1 MKKPS
6 LPLVVLVLA
15 LFLGIGT
22 ASAYDFSADC
32 TTGQTLYYNIIDATH
47 RYVELT
53 CPGNQTWSGF
63 TKPTGNITLPGT
75 VTHNGVTYS
84 VKAIGNYAFYW
95 CDELSGPLTI
105 PSSVVTIGES
115 AFLFCISLNSL
126 TLGNSVTT
134 IGNQA
139 FMNCASLAGS
149 LVIPNSVVTIGEDA
163 FQNCFLFSSLTIGNS
178 VTSIGNNAFK
188 DCNGFVGALT
198 IPNSVTSIGDYAFGS
213 CSGFT
218 GKLTLGNSVT
228 TIGEGAFYNCSGF
241 TGALTIPNAVA
252 SIGYEAFYYCSGF
265 SGALTIGTSVSSFGS
280 LAFMG
285 CSGFTTLK
293 YNAINCQDLTY
304 TSRVFEDFTGTITI
318 GNTVQRIPAYL
329 LYDCTGF
336 TGTLTI
342 PASVTSIGKGAFR
355 NCSGFTQV
363 NYEALNCA
371 NLNTEDKPFEGCVG
385 TLVIGEDV
393 TRIPACLFRSSGFT
407 GTLTLPNSL
416 ITIGDSAFA
425 NCSGFTGALTI
436 PNNVTTIG
444 DSAFFD
450 CRGLTGTLTIGRSV
464 VSIGSKAFYVAITS
478 SCYASITALPET
490 PPSISSNSFM
500 GMPLN
505 IPIFVSCE
513 SLSDYQSASGW
524 SQFTNIQ
531 SLPYRITVTAIPSE
545 GGSVT
550 GGGTYPGCT
559 TQTVT
564 AVPNAN
570 YRFLHWSKDGEVVS
584 LETSYSFELNEDVEL
599 EAVFMRQQGVG
610 EVIGEGDATNNNLP
624 SYSYNNYSLSQQIY
638 TPEELGPAKTITS
651 LSFFNAGQEKTRT
664 YDIYLAHTGK
674 TAFSGNTDWITVNAA
689 NKVFSGTVTLRK
701 GFWTTIVFD
710 TPFSYNGTSNLV
722 IVVDDNTGSYSYPPH
737 MSCRTFPV
745 STTQSIC
752 GYSDSFNNDPLNPS
766 GSGNSYALKN
776 QIILNRTV
784 YNINVAATNASAGS
798 VSGGGQYGY
807 GDVCRLVA
815 TPNPGYIFMDWIDN
829 TGTVVS
835 TNATCSVVVEDNKTF
850 TAVFLP
856 EGDYCN
862 LTFDLHD
869 SQGDGWNNNKLV
881 LNLGNNLIQ
890 NMTVPSSKS
899 DVSFSLPVEN
909 GSHVELG
916 WTLGDNTSDCSFKV
930 SYENGNVIYLG
941 SGATFEGGFL
951 YGFDV
956 DCDEMPT
963 PWVYIGNG
971 GTASDVSLPSHSY
984 YRYSISEQIYTADEI
999 GRAGS
1004 INSIAFYN
1012 QTSMSR
1018 IRTYDIYLKPT
1029 DKTQFNTSS
1038 EAVNVVEE
1046 DKVFSGSVEMAS
1058 NQWTI
1063 ITFDTPFDYDGSAN
1077 LVVVVDDNT
1086 GDYAT
1091 APYMACRVFSTS
1103 GTHAIRYYS
1112 DDMNFNPAQSSN
1124 YSYSFLGVKNQVYFG
1139 FEPSTVTQTLALSA
1153 GWNWVSFNVEVTMDD
1168 LKAAIVAAAPGAAPV
1183 IKSKGSG
1190 QTSYNGAV
1198 WVGAL
1203 KTIDLSQMYEIKVA
1217 NACIVTLEGIPVNPA
1232 DHPATIKNGVNWIAY
1247 PLSETKSVANA
1258 FAGFP
1263 VTGDNVKSKDSGQAT
1278 WNGVMW
1284 LGALK
1289 NLVPGTGYL
1298 YISKA
1303 SGDKTLTF

>member
-1 MKKPS
+1 MQRHFCFPVS
-6 LPLVVLVLA
+6 FFALLFA
-15 LFLGIGT
+15 LFLGTGK
-22 ASAYDFSADC
+22 AFAYDFSATC
-32 TTGQTLYYNIIDATH
+32 ATGQTLYYNITDATH
-47 RYVELT
+47 RFVELT
-53 CPGNQTWSGF
+53 CPGNHTWDGF
-63 TKPTGNITLPGT
+63 TKPTGNITLPGS

-84 VKAIGNYAFYW
+84 VKAIGDYAFYW
-95 CDELSGPLTI
+95 CEALSGPLTI
-105 PSSVVTIGES
+105 PSAVTTIGEN
-115 AFLFCISLNSL
+115 AFLFCVSLTSL
-126 TLGNSVTT
+126 TLGNSLTT
-134 IGNQA
+134 IGDKA
-139 FMNCASLAGS
+139 FLNCAGLVGS
-149 LVIPNSVVTIGEDA
+149 LVIPNSVVTIGENA
-163 FQNCFLFSSLTIGNS
+163 FQNCFQFSNLTIGNS
-178 VTSIGNNAFK
+178 VTSIGKSAFR
-188 DCNGFVGALT
+188 DCSGFSGALT

-213 CSGFT
+213 CNGFT

-241 TGALTIPNAVA
+241 TGALTIPNSVV

-265 SGALTIGTSVSSFGS
+265 SGALTIGSSVSALGGS
-280 LAFMG
+280 AFMG
-285 CSGFTTLK
+285 CSGITTLK
-293 YNAINCQDLTY
+293 YNAVNCQDLTY

-318 GNTVQRIPAYL
+318 GNTVQRIPANL
-329 LYDCTGF
+329 LYGCTGF

-342 PASVTSIGKGAFR
+342 PSSVTSIGQRAFY
-355 NCSGFTQV
+355 NCSGFAQV
-363 NYEALNCA
+363 NYEAVNCSDVSSDA
-371 NLNTEDKPFEGCVG
+371 KPFEGCVG

-393 TRIPACLFRSSGFT
+393 SRIPAYVFWYSGFT
-407 GTLTLPNSL
+407 GSLILPNSL
-416 ITIGDSAFA
+416 ITIGNGAFGR
-425 NCSGFTGALTI
+425 NSGFTGALTI
-436 PNNVTTIG
+436 PDGVTTIG
-444 DSAFFD
+444 ADAFSD
-450 CRGLTGTLTIGRSV
+450 CRGLTGPLTIGRSV
-464 VSIGSKAFYVAITS
+464 VSIGSTAFSAVNS
-478 SCYASITALPET
+478 STCYSSITALPET
-490 PPSISSNSFM
+490 PPSISFNSFM
-500 GMPLN
+500 GFPVS
-505 IPIFVSCE
+505 IPVFVPCG
-513 SLSDYQSASGW
+513 SLEDYQSASGW

-531 SLPYRITVTAIPSE
+531 SFPYRITVTAIPPE

-570 YRFLHWSKDGEVVS
+570 VAPYYQFLHWSKDGEVVS
-584 LETSYSFELNEDVEL
+584 LEASYSFELTEDVEL
-599 EAVFMRQQGVG
+599 EAVFMRKQGVG
-610 EVIGEGDATNNNLP
+610 DIIGEGNATSDILP
-624 SYSYNNYSLSQQIY
+624 SYPFYKYSLSQQIY
-638 TPEELGPAKTITS
+638 TPEELGPAKTIS
-651 LSFFNAGQEKTRT
+651 SISFFNAGEERTRN
-664 YDIYLAHTGK
+664 YDIYLAHTAK
-674 TAFSGNTDWITVNAA
+674 TVFSNGSDWISMNAS
-689 NKVFSGTVTLRK
+689 NKVFSGMVTLRK
-701 GFWTTIVFD
+701 GQWTTIVFD
-710 TPFSYNGTSNLV
+710 TPFAYNGSSNLV
-722 IVVDDNTGSYSYPPH
+722 IVMDDNTGSYSNPPH

-766 GSGNSYALKN
+766 GSGNYLAMKN
-776 QIILNRTV
+776 QLILNRTV
-784 YNINVAATNASAGS
+784 FNINAVSANASAGS
-798 VSGGGQYGY
+798 VSGAGQYGY
-807 GDVCRLVA
+807 GDVCHLIA

-835 TNATCSVVVEDNKTF
+835 TNAICSFVVEDNKDV

-856 EGDYCN
+856 EGDYCS

-869 SQGDGWNNNKLV
+869 RQGDGWTNNYLV
-881 LNLGNNLIQ
+881 LNLENGLMQ
-890 NMTVPSSKS
+890 KMTVPTSKS

-916 WTLGDNTSDCSFKV
+916 WILGDNTGDCSFKV
-930 SYENGNVIYLG
+930 SYENGNVIFLG

-1038 EAVNVVEE
+1038 EAVNVVAE

-1103 GTHAIRYYS
+1103 GTQAIRYYS

-1139 FEPSTVTQTLALSA
+1139 FTQEPSTVTQTLALSA
-1153 GWNWVSFNVEVTMDD
+1153 GWNWVSLNVEITMDD
-1168 LKAAIVAAAPGAAPV
+1168 LKSAVVAANPGAAPV
-1183 IKSKGSG
+1183 MKSKGNG

-1203 KTIDLSQMYEIKVA
+1203 KTLDLSQMYEIKVA
-1217 NACIVTLEGIPVNPA
+1217 NACTINLEGVRTNPA

-1247 PLSETKSVANA
+1247 PL
-1258 FAGFP
+1258 
-1263 VTGDNVKSKDSGQAT
+1263 
-1278 WNGVMW
+1278 
-1284 LGALK
+1284 
-1289 NLVPGTGYL
+1289 
-1298 YISKA
+1298 
-1303 SGDKTLTF
+1303 